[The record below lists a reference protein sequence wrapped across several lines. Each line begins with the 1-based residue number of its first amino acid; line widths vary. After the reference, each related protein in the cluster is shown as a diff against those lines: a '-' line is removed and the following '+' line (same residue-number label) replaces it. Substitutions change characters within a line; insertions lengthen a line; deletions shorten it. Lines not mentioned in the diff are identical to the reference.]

1 MDTIGE
7 RIRQFRKGTLN
18 LTMEKFGERIGIT
31 TASLSNIEIGKTNP
45 SSQTIR
51 SICREFGVNE
61 LWLRYGEEGGEMYQ
75 QKSREEELGA
85 LLKSVLADRP
95 EAFRSRLLTA
105 LLRFD
110 PDGAEWQVLERIY
123 ESIAEEA
130 KKES

>member
-1 MDTIGE
+1 MIPMNA
-7 RIRQFRKGTLN
+7 RIKALRKAEGLTL
-18 LTMEKFGERIGIT
+18 EKFGERIGISNS
-31 TASLSNIEIGKTNP
+31 ALSAIETGKNNP
-45 SSQTIR
+45 SDQTIR

-61 LWLRYGEEGGEMYQ
+61 LWLRYGEDGGEMYQ

>member
-7 RIRQFRKGTLN
+7 RVRAIRKSNKLTVVAFGT
-18 LTMEKFGERIGIT
+18 RIGIT
-31 TASLSNIEIGKTNP
+31 NPSVSNIENGKTNP
-45 SSQTIR
+45 SDQTIR

>member
-1 MDTIGE
+1 MNS
-7 RIRQFRKGTLN
+7 RLKKLRKTLK
-18 LTMEKFGERIGIT
+18 LTQTEFGERIGVKGNTIT
-31 TASLSNIEIGKTNP
+31 GYENGTRTP
-45 SSQTIR
+45 SDAIVKA
-51 SICREFGVNE
+51 ICREFGVNE

>member
-1 MDTIGE
+1 MIPMNA
-7 RIRQFRKGTLN
+7 RIKALRKAEGLTL
-18 LTMEKFGERIGIT
+18 EKFGERIGISNS
-31 TASLSNIEIGKTNP
+31 ALSAIETGKNNP
-45 SSQTIR
+45 SDQTIR

>member
-1 MDTIGE
+1 MDAIGD
-7 RIRQFRKGTLN
+7 RIRHLRKDTLK
-18 LTMEKFGERIGIT
+18 LTLVEASARLGISNQ
-31 TASLSNIEIGKTNP
+31 SLSAIETGKNNP
-45 SSQTIR
+45 SDQTIR

>member
-1 MDTIGE
+1 MNTIGE
-7 RIRQFRKGTLN
+7 RVRAIRKSN
-18 LTMEKFGERIGIT
+18 KLTVVAFGERIGIT
-31 TASLSNIEIGKTNP
+31 NPSVSNIENGKTNP
-45 SSQTIR
+45 SDQTIR

-123 ESIAEEA
+123 ERIAEEA

>member
-1 MDTIGE
+1 MDTIGD
-7 RIRQFRKGTLN
+7 RVRAIRKSNKLTVVAFGT
-18 LTMEKFGERIGIT
+18 RIGIT
-31 TASLSNIEIGKTNP
+31 NPSVSNIENGKTNP
-45 SSQTIR
+45 SDQTIR

>member
-1 MDTIGE
+1 MNTIGE
-7 RIRQFRKGTLN
+7 RVRAIRKSN
-18 LTMEKFGERIGIT
+18 KLTVVAFGERIGIT
-31 TASLSNIEIGKTNP
+31 NPSVSNIENGKTNP
-45 SSQTIR
+45 SDQTIR

>member
-1 MDTIGE
+1 MDTTGE
-7 RIRQFRKGTLN
+7 RVRHLRKDILKLTL
-18 LTMEKFGERIGIT
+18 EKFGERIGIT
-31 TASLSNIEIGKTNP
+31 AASLSAFETGKTNP
-45 SSQTIR
+45 SDQTIR

-75 QKSREEELGA
+75 QKSREKELGA

>member
-1 MDTIGE
+1 MNS
-7 RIRQFRKGTLN
+7 RLKKLRKTLE
-18 LTMEKFGERIGIT
+18 LTQTEFGERIGVKGNTIT
-31 TASLSNIEIGKTNP
+31 GYENGTRTP
-45 SSQTIR
+45 SDAIVKA
-51 SICREFGVNE
+51 ICREFGVNE
-61 LWLRYGEEGGEMYQ
+61 LWLRYGKDGGEMYQ

>member
-1 MDTIGE
+1 MNS
-7 RIRQFRKGTLN
+7 RLKKLRKTLK
-18 LTMEKFGERIGIT
+18 LTQTEFGERLGVKGNTIT
-31 TASLSNIEIGKTNP
+31 GYENGTRTP
-45 SSQTIR
+45 SDAIVKA
-51 SICREFGVNE
+51 ICREFGVNE

>member
-1 MDTIGE
+1 MDTIGK
-7 RIRQFRKGTLN
+7 RVRAIRKSN
-18 LTMEKFGERIGIT
+18 KLTVVAFGARIGIT
-31 TASLSNIEIGKTNP
+31 NPSVSNIENGKTNP
-45 SSQTIR
+45 SDQTIR

-85 LLKSVLADRP
+85 LLKSMLADRP

-123 ESIAEEA
+123 ESIAEKA

>member
-1 MDTIGE
+1 MNTIGG
-7 RIRQFRKGTLN
+7 RVRKLRKSADLTL
-18 LTMEKFGERIGIT
+18 EKFGERIGIT
-31 TASLSNIEIGKTNP
+31 ASSCSTIESGKSNP
-45 SSQTIR
+45 SDQTIR

-61 LWLRYGEEGGEMYQ
+61 LWLRYGEDGGEMYQ

>member
-1 MDTIGE
+1 MNTIGG
-7 RIRQFRKGTLN
+7 RVRKLRKSADLTL
-18 LTMEKFGERIGIT
+18 EKFGERIGIT
-31 TASLSNIEIGKTNP
+31 ASSCSTIESGKSNP
-45 SSQTIR
+45 SDQTIR

>member
-1 MDTIGE
+1 MNA
-7 RIRQFRKGTLN
+7 RIKALRKAEGLTL
-18 LTMEKFGERIGIT
+18 EKFGERIGISNS
-31 TASLSNIEIGKTNP
+31 ALSAIETGKNNP
-45 SSQTIR
+45 SDQTIR

-61 LWLRYGEEGGEMYQ
+61 LWLRYGEDGGEMYQ

>member
-7 RIRQFRKGTLN
+7 RVRAIRKSN
-18 LTMEKFGERIGIT
+18 KLTVVAFGARIGIT
-31 TASLSNIEIGKTNP
+31 NPSVSNIENGKTNP
-45 SSQTIR
+45 SDQTIR

>member
-1 MDTIGE
+1 
-7 RIRQFRKGTLN
+7 
-18 LTMEKFGERIGIT
+18 
-31 TASLSNIEIGKTNP
+31 
-45 SSQTIR
+45 
-51 SICREFGVNE
+51 
-61 LWLRYGEEGGEMYQ
+61 MYQ

>member
-1 MDTIGE
+1 MDAIGD
-7 RIRQFRKGTLN
+7 RIRHLRKDNLKLTLVEASAR
-18 LTMEKFGERIGIT
+18 LGISNQ
-31 TASLSNIEIGKTNP
+31 SLSAIETGKNNP
-45 SSQTIR
+45 SDQTIR

-75 QKSREEELGA
+75 QKSREEELSA

-110 PDGAEWQVLERIY
+110 PDGAEWQVLERIF